1 MLKNVR
7 ILLVKKLFSIF
18 RFSPWKSASDDKN
31 TSYMIR
37 LCGSLTTGGSSDCH
51 SNTHIC
57 MTRKNDPKFTMPL
70 STANTT
76 DIGIPVNGDHK
87 KSGELWVIAAG
98 DICPDDPSE
107 NLTSI
112 INMKCGMTMV
122 SITSHKILL
131 ENVE

>member
-1 MLKNVR
+1 VFL
-7 ILLVKKLFSIF
+7 
-18 RFSPWKSASDDKN
+18 
-31 TSYMIR
+31 
-37 LCGSLTTGGSSDCH
+37 SSDADFQGLNLKIENNFFT
-51 SNTHIC
+51 SKILTFFNTNNFIVEGH
-57 MTRKNDPKFTMPL
+57 N
-70 STANTT
+70 
-76 DIGIPVNGDHK
+76 